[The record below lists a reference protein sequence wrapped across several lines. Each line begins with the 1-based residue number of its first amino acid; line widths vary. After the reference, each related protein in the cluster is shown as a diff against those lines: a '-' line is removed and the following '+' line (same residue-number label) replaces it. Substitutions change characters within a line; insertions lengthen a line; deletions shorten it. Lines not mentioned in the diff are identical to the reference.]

1 MTPCS
6 CHRLNLLPRICSNW
20 RSTNSN
26 NRRLV
31 PPSAAEALVTTPDP
45 TTSVDSSEHLCLAH
59 VVRGTR
65 SSTTGTS
72 HPSSQITR
80 GIFIGV
86 TAAAIAA
93 GGVAYYVTS
102 SRTHGEAEREPLLR
116 KKKDKKKRSLAGLKD
131 QYGPILERRKQ
142 KGAEVE
148 GDGCVS
154 HSALSAPSRSYPPF
168 EHQIKVLSKRG
179 QLVPSNPLL
188 DGHVD
193 SGGQGNNVHQARSFV
208 KPKQYYT
215 CAIEVP
221 PHLEP
226 VFYSHRTACYVVL
239 EPPQHEDVV
248 AGLRQG
254 AQLEGYEGLFTTLP
268 TTILSKFQNDVR
280 AVLAHYPTLPEN
292 PSTGDGTLILVE
304 TLMVPRLISRGLQLL
319 PSLTQSRVKL
329 ASEGLPEDDL

>member
-1 MTPCS
+1 M
-6 CHRLNLLPRICSNW
+6 
-20 RSTNSN
+20 
-26 NRRLV
+26 
-31 PPSAAEALVTTPDP
+31 
-45 TTSVDSSEHLCLAH
+45 SSEDTLVDHW
-59 VVRGTR
+59 
-65 SSTTGTS
+65 
-72 HPSSQITR
+72 
-80 GIFIGV
+80 
-86 TAAAIAA
+86 
-93 GGVAYYVTS
+93 
-102 SRTHGEAEREPLLR
+102 

-142 KGAEVE
+142 KGAKVE

-154 HSALSAPSRSYPPF
+154 HSALSAPHAHTHLLT
-168 EHQIKVLSKRG
+168 HQIKVLSKEVSSSPQTLFSTACRFRWTG
-179 QLVPSNPLL
+179 AQVVC
-188 DGHVD
+188 GFAEK
-193 SGGQGNNVHQARSFV
+193 QKGNNVHQARSFV

-226 VFYSHRTACYVVL
+226 VFYSNRTACYVVL

-248 AGLRQG
+248 ADCDKALNLRVMK
-254 AQLEGYEGLFTTLP
+254 TLYYTA
-268 TTILSKFQNDVR
+268 TTILSKFQNDVASHPR
-280 AVLAHYPTLPEN
+280 PLPTLPEN

>member
-1 MTPCS
+1 MSSEDTLVDHWYVS
-6 CHRLNLLPRICSNW
+6 SFI
-20 RSTNSN
+20 SN
-26 NRRLV
+26 N
-31 PPSAAEALVTTPDP
+31 TW
-45 TTSVDSSEHLCLAH
+45 H
-59 VVRGTR
+59 
-65 SSTTGTS
+65 
-72 HPSSQITR
+72 
-80 GIFIGV
+80 FIGV

-93 GGVAYYVTS
+93 RGVAYYVMS
-102 SRTHGEAEREPLLR
+102 SRTH
-116 KKKDKKKRSLAGLKD
+116 GLKD

-154 HSALSAPSRSYPPF
+154 HSALSAPHAHTHLLT
-168 EHQIKVLSKRG
+168 HQIKVLSKEVSSSPQTLFSTACRFQWTG
-179 QLVPSNPLL
+179 AQVVC
-188 DGHVD
+188 GFAEK
-193 SGGQGNNVHQARSFV
+193 QKGNNVHQARSFV

-226 VFYSHRTACYVVL
+226 VFYSNRTACYVVL

-248 AGLRQG
+248 ADCDKALNLRVMK
-254 AQLEGYEGLFTTLP
+254 TLYYTA
-268 TTILSKFQNDVR
+268 TTILSKFQNDVASR
-280 AVLAHYPTLPEN
+280 PRPLPTLPEN

>member
-1 MTPCS
+1 M
-6 CHRLNLLPRICSNW
+6 
-20 RSTNSN
+20 
-26 NRRLV
+26 
-31 PPSAAEALVTTPDP
+31 
-45 TTSVDSSEHLCLAH
+45 SSEDTLVDHW
-59 VVRGTR
+59 
-65 SSTTGTS
+65 
-72 HPSSQITR
+72 
-80 GIFIGV
+80 
-86 TAAAIAA
+86 
-93 GGVAYYVTS
+93 
-102 SRTHGEAEREPLLR
+102 

-154 HSALSAPSRSYPPF
+154 HSALSAPHAHTHLLT
-168 EHQIKVLSKRG
+168 HQIKVLSKRG
-179 QLVPSNPLL
+179 AQVVC
-188 DGHVD
+188 GFAEK
-193 SGGQGNNVHQARSFV
+193 QKGNNVHQARSFV

-226 VFYSHRTACYVVL
+226 VFYSNRTACYVVL

-248 AGLRQG
+248 ADCDKALNLRVMK
-254 AQLEGYEGLFTTLP
+254 TLYYTA
-268 TTILSKFQNDVR
+268 TTILSKFQNDVASR
-280 AVLAHYPTLPEN
+280 PRPLPTLPEN

-329 ASEGLPEDDL
+329 ASVHMEQTDVGKAFESFDVSILSRRASPRTTCRSVPTTCVQCMLLHLSLSGPRTRGPILTSWVVLAETGFAI